1 MKFLFKYPTRGRPE
15 QFKETLNE
23 WIDKLSGKHEYHF
36 FITMDVDDPTMNN
49 GVMWQYLDNVSRKV
63 FYNYGNHA
71 SKVEA
76 VNADMDSS
84 LNKDFDILV
93 LVSDDMLPVVKDYD
107 DFIADAMQGYYPDL
121 DGALNF
127 FDGLNG
133 NPDCCTLTIMG
144 RKLYERFGYIYHPS
158 YLGTHCD
165 NEFTD
170 DCREMGKIVWF
181 ADCIISHNWRGS
193 YYDALSQRDTK
204 NFATDR
210 ANYEARKEEREC

>member
-1 MKFLFKYPTRGRPE
+1 MKFLFKYPTRSRPE

-23 WIDKLSGKHEYHF
+23 WIDKLSGKHEHHF
-36 FITMDVDDPTMNN
+36 FITMDVDDATMNN
-49 GVMWQYLDNVSRKV
+49 GVMWQYLESIRKL
-63 FYNYGNHA
+63 FYNYGDHA

-93 LVSDDMLPVVKDYD
+93 VVSDDMLPVVKDYD
-107 DFIADAMQGYYPDL
+107 DIIADAMQRFYPDL

-127 FDGLNG
+127 YDGWNG
-133 NPDCCTLTIMG
+133 NPDCCTLSIMG

-158 YLGTHCD
+158 YLSTHCD

-181 ADCIISHNWRGS
+181 ADCIIRHNWKGV
-193 YYDALSQRDTK
+193 RDDMSRRDER
-204 NFATDR
+204 NFQKDKE
-210 ANYEARKEEREC
+210 NYEKRKESR